1 MREASYCKS
10 LVILNR
16 NVSATPIIA
25 I

>member
-10 LVILNR
+10 LVILSR
-16 NVSATPIIA
+16 NVGATPIIA